1 MITKP
6 GYDQNRPS
14 HPSWNKDHQ
23 AQALRVELAD
33 GSLYVFPYRRLAFV
47 RFESGN
53 DHDELHV
60 VLDTHQIHI
69 TGKHL
74 REVALALQKSAV
86 DWVRELPGRYSSQA
100 SDDHALITRITVQE
114 AQGEHDG
121 ATMAHSFNL
130 LQAHEVRRSP

>member
-6 GYDQNRPS
+6 GHDQNRPS
-14 HPSWNKDHQ
+14 RPCWNKDYQ

-33 GSLYVFPYRRLAFV
+33 GNLYVFPYRRLAFV

-86 DWVRELPGRYSSQA
+86 EWVRELPSRYGSQA
-100 SDDHALITRITVQE
+100 DDDHAWITSITVSEVQE
-114 AQGEHDG
+114 RKCV
-121 ATMAHSFNL
+121 MA
-130 LQAHEVRRSP
+130 

>member
-1 MITKP
+1 MIMKP
-6 GYDQNRPS
+6 GDDQSRPIHPCWNR
-14 HPSWNKDHQ
+14 DYQ

-33 GSLYVFPYRRLAFV
+33 GNLYVFPYRRLAFV

-86 DWVRELPGRYSSQA
+86 DWVRELPGRYGSQ
-100 SDDHALITRITVQE
+100 SDDDHAWITSIAVSERQGTNNSSGTEVCSGTVV
-114 AQGEHDG
+114 
-121 ATMAHSFNL
+121 N
-130 LQAHEVRRSP
+130 R

>member
-14 HPSWNKDHQ
+14 RPCWNKDYQ
-23 AQALRVELAD
+23 AQALRVELPD
-33 GSLYVFPYRRLAFV
+33 GNLYVFPYRRLAFV

-53 DHDELHV
+53 DYDTLLV
-60 VLDTHQIHI
+60 VLDTYQIRI

-86 DWVRELPGRYSSQA
+86 DWVRELPRRYGSQ
-100 SDDHALITRITVQE
+100 SDDDHAWITNITVIKL
-114 AQGEHDG
+114 QGTNDSGGTE
-121 ATMAHSFNL
+121 MHSGT
-130 LQAHEVRRSP
+130 VK

>member
-14 HPSWNKDHQ
+14 HPCWNKDYQ

-33 GSLYVFPYRRLAFV
+33 GNLYVFPYRRLAFV

-53 DHDELHV
+53 DHDTLYV

-69 TGKHL
+69 TGKQL
-74 REVALALQKSAV
+74 REVALAFHKLAV
-86 DWVRELPGRYSSQA
+86 DWVRELPDRYVLQA
-100 SDDHALITRITVQE
+100 DDGHAWVTGITVNE
-114 AQGEHDG
+114 AQDG
-121 ATMAHSFNL
+121 RGNHTL
-130 LQAHEVRRSP
+130 

>member
-6 GYDQNRPS
+6 GYDHNRPS
-14 HPSWNKDHQ
+14 HPCWNKDYQ

-33 GSLYVFPYRRLAFV
+33 RNLYVFPYRRLAFV

-74 REVALALQKSAV
+74 RKWRWHFRNLRGLGEGIARPLRL
-86 DWVRELPGRYSSQA
+86 
-100 SDDHALITRITVQE
+100 TV
-114 AQGEHDG
+114 G
-121 ATMAHSFNL
+121 
-130 LQAHEVRRSP
+130 

>member
-14 HPSWNKDHQ
+14 HPCWNKDYQ

-33 GSLYVFPYRRLAFV
+33 GNLYVFPYRRVAFV

-53 DHDELHV
+53 GHDALHV
-60 VLDTHQIHI
+60 VLDTHEIQI

-74 REVALALQKSAV
+74 REVAVAFQKFAV
-86 DWVRELPGRYSSQA
+86 DWLRELPGRYVSQA
-100 SDDHALITRITVQE
+100 DDGHAWVTVITVNE
-114 AQGEHDG
+114 AHDG
-121 ATMAHSFNL
+121 RGNRPL
-130 LQAHEVRRSP
+130 

>member
-14 HPSWNKDHQ
+14 HPCWNKDYQ

-33 GSLYVFPYRRLAFV
+33 GNLYVFPYRRLAFV

-86 DWVRELPGRYSSQA
+86 DWARELPGRYGSQA
-100 SDDHALITRITVQE
+100 DDDHAWITSITVSE
-114 AQGEHDG
+114 
-121 ATMAHSFNL
+121 
-130 LQAHEVRRSP
+130 LQARK

>member
-6 GYDQNRPS
+6 GQDQNRPS
-14 HPSWNKDHQ
+14 RPCWNKDYQ
-23 AQALRVELAD
+23 AQALRVDLAD
-33 GSLYVFPYRRLAFV
+33 GSLYVFPYRRLSFV

-53 DHDELHV
+53 DHDTLRV
-60 VLDTHQIHI
+60 VLDTHEIHI

-86 DWVRELPGRYSSQA
+86 DWVRELPGRYGSQ
-100 SDDHALITRITVQE
+100 SDDDHAWITSIAVHE

-121 ATMAHSFNL
+121 ATMAHSFKQF
-130 LQAHEVRRSP
+130 QAHEVRRCP